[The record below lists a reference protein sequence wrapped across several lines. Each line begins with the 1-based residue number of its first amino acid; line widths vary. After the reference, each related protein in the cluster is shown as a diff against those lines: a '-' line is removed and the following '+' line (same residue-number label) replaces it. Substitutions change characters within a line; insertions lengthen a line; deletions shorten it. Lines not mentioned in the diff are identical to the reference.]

1 MAVWE
6 VLHSLSRA
14 AEEQPDNPEVWLRLA
29 EALLDNGSVDAARHM
44 LVRARSCQPEATEQW
59 RRLGDLGRRL
69 RAQSEIPSGLTL
81 PGDTTREP
89 STPRTPPPR
98 TASRTTPENIS
109 LRGELAHFTL
119 PDILEFLASQRST
132 GTLHIHAD
140 GRAGAVRMAR
150 GRVVDVVHPRRPT
163 LLSSINAT
171 KRLSAAELC
180 QIPQD
185 ALTDEYALR
194 RALVDLGVLEA
205 DVLGR
210 IVWQRI
216 EAGLQILLRWTDG
229 RAEFHVTRDPSEGEP
244 DGIDTQFLLLSALKA
259 VDEAGELRAD
269 LS

>member
-6 VLHSLSRA
+6 VLRSLSRA

-44 LVRARSCQPEATEQW
+44 LVRARSCQPEATDQW

-69 RAQSEIPSGLTL
+69 RAQSEIPSAMVL
-81 PGDTTREP
+81 PGDAARE
-89 STPRTPPPR
+89 TPPPR
-98 TASRTTPENIS
+98 EPPPRGHSRPPPEDIS
-109 LRGELAHFTL
+109 LRGDLAHFTL

-140 GRAGAVRMAR
+140 GRGGAVRMIR

-194 RALVDLGVLEA
+194 KALVELGVLDA

-216 EAGLQILLRWTDG
+216 EAGLQVLLRWTEG
-229 RAEFHVTRDPSEGEP
+229 RAEFHVVRDASDGEP

-259 VDEAGELRAD
+259 VDEAGRPRAG